1 MLGRAV
7 QPPAAAESEAQVSHR
22 GAAGSAFAMPP
33 ASLSPQ
39 ATATLGAARSVG
51 DLQHAHRMPVFMT
64 ASVSSRAE
72 G

>member
-1 MLGRAV
+1 
-7 QPPAAAESEAQVSHR
+7 
-22 GAAGSAFAMPP
+22 MPP